1 MTRVEW
7 EALPRITKS
16 SILKGSILAVGWTMD
31 SRDISVDFCLITW
44 TEEIQ
49 DQHRFGIPSCLSFG
63 GVSEDVEYH
72 FDIPLPDG
80 EVFVKRGESGRWM
93 SQSDIRQIT

>member
-44 TEEIQ
+44 TEEIRPR
-49 DQHRFGIPSCLSFG
+49 HPLGNPNRLYFG

-72 FDIPLPDG
+72 FDVPDPDG
-80 EVFVKRGESGRWM
+80 TVFVRRGESGGWM
-93 SQSDIRQIT
+93 NQSDIRQIA

>member
-31 SRDISVDFCLITW
+31 CRDISVDFCLITW
-44 TEEIQ
+44 TEEIRLN
-49 DQHRFGIPSCLSFG
+49 HRHGDSVGVYFG

-72 FDIPLPDG
+72 FDIPDPDG
-80 EVFVKRGESGRWM
+80 TVFVRRGKSGGWM
-93 SQSDIRQIT
+93 NQSDIRQIA